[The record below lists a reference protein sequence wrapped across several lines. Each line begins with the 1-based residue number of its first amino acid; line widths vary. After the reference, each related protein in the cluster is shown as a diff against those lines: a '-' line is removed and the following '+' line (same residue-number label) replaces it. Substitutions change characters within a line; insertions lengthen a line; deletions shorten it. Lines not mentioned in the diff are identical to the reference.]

1 MLLVREVFFC
11 KPGQVK
17 PLLEKFKTMNRLS
30 EKLGLGPAA
39 RLMTDVSAERYWT
52 VISEWEVK
60 SLQEFEDLMTKS
72 MGNKELGEV
81 MKDYHNFVESGRRE
95 FYRIEA

>member
-17 PLLEKFKTMNRLS
+17 PLLEKFKTMNALS
-30 EKLGLGPAA
+30 AKLGLGPAG

-60 SLQEFEDLMTKS
+60 SLQEFEDLMAKS

-95 FYRIEA
+95 IYRIEN

>member
-39 RLMTDVSAERYWT
+39 RLMTDLSAERYWT

-60 SLQEFEDLMTKS
+60 SLQEFEDLMSKS
-72 MGNKELGEV
+72 MDNKEIGEV
-81 MKDYHNFVESGRRE
+81 MKDYHTFVDSGRRE
-95 FYRIEA
+95 FYRIEN

>member
-17 PLLEKFKTMNRLS
+17 PLLEKFKTMNQLS

-60 SLQEFEDLMTKS
+60 SLQEFEDLMAKS

>member
-11 KPGQVK
+11 KPGKVK

-60 SLQEFEDLMTKS
+60 SLQDFEDLMAKS
-72 MGNKELGEV
+72 MDNKELGEV
-81 MKDYHNFVESGRRE
+81 MKDYHDFVESGRRE
-95 FYRIEA
+95 FYRIEG

>member
-17 PLLEKFKTMNRLS
+17 PLLEKFKTMNKLS

-60 SLQEFEDLMTKS
+60 SLQEFEDLMAKS
-72 MGNKELGEV
+72 MENKELGEV
-81 MKDYHNFVESGRRE
+81 MKDYHTFVDSGRRE
-95 FYRIEA
+95 LYRIEA

>member
-11 KPGQVK
+11 KPGKVK

-60 SLQEFEDLMTKS
+60 SLQDFEDLMAKS
-72 MGNKELGEV
+72 MDNKELGEV
-81 MKDYHNFVESGRRE
+81 MKDYHDFVESGRRE
-95 FYRIEA
+95 FYRIET